1 MQRILD
7 KLHRLGENAR
17 IKDKTIVV
25 NFSIMLG
32 QLSIKRDIATKQLD
46 YSYQQ
51 TGDFIAAIC
60 MFTMAGF
67 SVEQQNYALSSLM
80 LGIGFLRLTASI
92 IKEIKVTAIKREIHA
107 LALVTTNN
115 GLEGTSGEFET
126 LPQEFKH
133 QR

>member
-1 MQRILD
+1 MLD
-7 KLHRLGENAR
+7 LLNLLHRLGENAR

-25 NFSIMLG
+25 KFSIMLG
-32 QLSIKRDIATKQLD
+32 QVSIKRDIATKQLD

-51 TGDFIAAIC
+51 TGDFVAAIC

-67 SVEQQNYALSSLM
+67 SVEQQNYALSSLIF
-80 LGIGFLRLTASI
+80 GIGFLRLTASI
-92 IKEIKVTAIKREIHA
+92 IKEIKVTAIKREINA

-115 GLEGTSGEFET
+115 DLEEASGEFET